1 MTRLIVCCD
10 GTWNVPDEVRH
21 GQTMPT
27 NVARLARAVA
37 AGEGTG
43 QLLYYETGVGTSP
56 DEHLLGGAFGLGLSQ
71 NIRNAYR
78 FLARSYVHGDEIF
91 LFGFSRGA
99 YTARSLAGLIHTC
112 GLLRAE
118 HQERVEEAFA
128 LYRDRSARTHPRSL
142 AAELFREM
150 YSHDS
155 NQIMFIGV
163 WDTVG
168 AIGIPDGVPGWS
180 QIAKHT
186 AGWEML
192 WGFHDTQLGPHVRF
206 GHQALA
212 IDEQRLPFKPTPWTG
227 EPAPGQTI
235 EQVWFAGTHTEVG
248 GGSADPSLSD
258 IALLWMVDRAQR
270 HGLVLKPTHLRL
282 AGHCDVTANL
292 VAPDFAVS
300 IVDSRH
306 GPYRLIHP
314 YHRLREIGVDGAP
327 GQALASSVVRRL
339 QSPAADYS
347 PPGIDDYLRAGR
359 VVPVVPVVE
368 EPLAVGPTTPAPA
381 VTPAAGGAR

>member
-10 GTWNVPDEVRH
+10 GTWNVPDEIRH

-37 AGEGTG
+37 TGEGSG
-43 QLLYYETGVGTSP
+43 QLLYYETGVGTTP

-78 FLARSYVHGDEIF
+78 FLARSYAHGDEIF

-112 GLLRAE
+112 GILRAE
-118 HQERVEEAFA
+118 HEERVEEAFS
-128 LYRDRSARTHPRSL
+128 LYRDRSSRTHPRSL
-142 AAELFREM
+142 AAEIFREM

-155 NQIMFIGV
+155 DEILFVGV

-186 AGWEML
+186 PEWELL
-192 WGFHDTQLGPHVRF
+192 WGFQDTQLGPHVRC
-206 GHQALA
+206 GHHALA

-235 EQVWFAGTHTEVG
+235 EQVWFAGVHTEVG

-258 IALLWMVDRAQR
+258 ITLLWMVDRAQR

-282 AGHCDVTANL
+282 AAHGDVAVNL
-292 VAPDFAVS
+292 VAPDFAAP

-314 YHRLREIGVDGAP
+314 YHRLREVGVDGAP
-327 GQALASSVVRRL
+327 GQSLASSVVRRV
-339 QSPAADYS
+339 QDQTAGYS
-347 PPGIDDYLRAGR
+347 PPGISDYLRAGQ
-359 VVPVVPVVE
+359 VTPVVE
-368 EPLAVGPTTPAPA
+368 QPPAAEPPPPA
-381 VTPAAGGAR
+381 VPLSPAAGGAR